1 MTASPLRSRFGR
13 WLVPAAAVVLV
24 AGVSLA
30 GSRMA
35 SADSDLAPRTAA
47 FVLRL
52 TERIVAES
60 QLTTMMVTHSMRQ
73 ALDVG
78 ERVYE
83 LQAGRTGTAP
93 GENRAAAGDS

>member
-47 FVLRL
+47 ELLADLQRARLDHLSGTVVQTADNYFQLRHV
-52 TERIVAES
+52 RHG
-60 QLTTMMVTHSMRQ
+60 Q
-73 ALDVG
+73 
-78 ERVYE
+78 
-83 LQAGRTGTAP
+83 
-93 GENRAAAGDS
+93 